1 MPPGQKAHSSA
12 DTCLVT
18 HIDHFQWID
27 MIYVSP
33 SLKELLLRSSL
44 VAQWYRVHLLMQER
58 GVRSL
63 IWEDPTGHRVT
74 KPVHHNY

>member
-1 MPPGQKAHSSA
+1 MPPRQKAHSSA
-12 DTCLVT
+12 DTRLVT

-44 VAQWYRVHLLMQER
+44 VAQWYRIHLLMQETQ
-58 GVRSL
+58 VRSL
-63 IWEDPTGHRVT
+63 I
-74 KPVHHNY
+74 